1 LLCPDGAALRGASSK
16 GKSVDSILYWNEVA
30 IEADRT
36 THTTK
41 TPSEQGV
48 QGPAGS
54 SRALAIVHL
63 AMHDAYFGINP
74 GYEPYLGEDLPKPPP
89 GADADAAIAAAAHAT
104 LSALYPTQKDFFN
117 ARHAAAGLV
126 AGKPDVDGHNFGQKV
141 AAKIL
146 TLRKNDPPLTD
157 DGYSSSV
164 APGHHRQDP
173 DNPGQGFYA
182 PFYGAA
188 ARNFAVTTRHHLDE
202 PPRPS
207 SVEYDN
213 AIRQVRSKGIRPD
226 LTATLPDEL
235 FAARR
240 TPTETSIGYFWGYD
254 GAKGLGT
261 PPRLYNQIVRQ
272 VANAQGNDIAK
283 NARLFALLNAAMADA
298 GILAWRDKYFYDVWR
313 PVLGIREHDASSGP
327 TGVGGD
333 VLDLDADPNWLP
345 LGAQNTNNV
354 GQKNFTPNFP
364 AYPSG
369 HATFG
374 AAVFQ
379 TVRRFYNCGTYGP
392 DHLAA
397 GLEFVSDE
405 LNGINVDNTGTV
417 RQRRVRSFPGG
428 LWQMI
433 EENGRSRTFL
443 GVHWLFDAFALNEKG
458 EIDLT
463 QNIGGVRLG
472 LDIANDIAENGLK
485 ASAAASPDP
494 A

>member
-1 LLCPDGAALRGASSK
+1 
-16 GKSVDSILYWNEVA
+16 VDSILYWNEVA
-30 IEADRT
+30 LEADRT
-36 THTTK
+36 THTTGA
-41 TPSEQGV
+41 PDERGS
-48 QGPAGS
+48 QGPVGS

-63 AMHDAYFGINP
+63 AMHDAYFGINTKS
-74 GYEPYLGEDLPKPPP
+74 GYEPYLGKDLPKPPA

-104 LSALYPTQKDFFN
+104 LSALYSTQKDFFD

-126 AGKPDVDGHNFGQKV
+126 AGKPDTDGHSFGLKV

-146 TLRKNDPPLTD
+146 ALRKNDPPLD
-157 DGYSSSV
+157 DNGYAASA

-173 DNPGQGFYA
+173 DNPAQRFYA

-188 ARNFAVTTRHHLDE
+188 ARNFAVTRRFQLDA
-202 PPRPS
+202 PPQPGS
-207 SVEYDN
+207 EEYDD

-226 LTATLPDEL
+226 LFATLPDEL
-235 FAARR
+235 FGVRR
-240 TPTETSIGYFWGYD
+240 TATETNIGIFWGYD

-261 PPRLYNQIVRQ
+261 PPRLYNQIIRQ
-272 VANAQGNDIAK
+272 VAQEQGNNITK
-283 NARLFALLNAAMADA
+283 NARLFALVNTAMADA
-298 GILAWRDKYFYDVWR
+298 GILAWNDKYLYDLWR
-313 PVLGIREHDASSGP
+313 PVLGIREHDPSSGP

-333 VLDLDADPNWLP
+333 VLDSEADPCWLP
-345 LGAQNTNNV
+345 LGAQSTNRV

-374 AAVFQ
+374 AAAFQ
-379 TVRRFYNCGTYGP
+379 IVRNFYKKGKYGP
-392 DHLAA
+392 DDLAA
-397 GLEFVSDE
+397 GLEFVSEE
-405 LNGINVDNTGTV
+405 LNGINFDNTGTV

-443 GVHWLFDAFALNEKG
+443 GVHWIFDAFAVDEHGKM
-458 EIDLT
+458 DLT
-463 QNIGGVRLG
+463 RNIGGVRLG
-472 LDIANDIAENGLK
+472 LDIANDISKNGLK
-485 ASAAASPDP
+485 ADAAAHPDP